1 MQQWWAFWQKECG
14 THAHIVVSHPTRG
27 YVGVIRVEESPIP
40 GDDRIIKIVSPQGS
54 VEIVIHF
61 DGDIRIIRIN
71 GVETPDSWKEY
82 ENAVRN
88 WPNVC
93 RAEAVKEVIDKAVME
108 RYEKGER
115 MSQEEIERLSQ
126 ETWDDLLKKEQGE
139 G

>member
-1 MQQWWAFWQKECG
+1 MPLVPLPRGESSGNNMKAPTFRRG
-14 THAHIVVSHPTRG
+14 LSH
-27 YVGVIRVEESPIP
+27 Y
-40 GDDRIIKIVSPQGS
+40 D
-54 VEIVIHF
+54 
-61 DGDIRIIRIN
+61 IRIN